1 MRNDSWITKITIMSV
16 ILGMLLAVSLK
27 TQQQVGVENNVPT
40 NLRALIDALR
50 DSKQQNKML
59 KDQVGLLQEKITT
72 YEKQVGEG
80 SPRAGAII
88 KELQDAKFRAGLTP
102 VEGAGIVLQL
112 RDSPEK
118 PSSGTA
124 PIDLIIHDSDIRNF
138 INELVNAGAEA
149 ISVNDQRVTSRSAI
163 RCAGNNI
170 QINNWPLVAPYEI
183 KAVGDPKTLEGALR
197 MPQGIV
203 DSFPDSKMVTIKQEN
218 HIMVKPAEL
227 TSYRWAKPMESSR

>member
-40 NLRALIDALR
+40 NLREMVAVIR
-50 DSKQQNKML
+50 DTKQQNKML
-59 KDQVGLLQEKITT
+59 KDQVELLQEKITA
-72 YEKQVGEG
+72 YEKQAGNG
-80 SPRAGAII
+80 SPAVAALI
-88 KELQDAKFRAGLTP
+88 KELHDSKFRAGLTTA
-102 VEGAGIVLQL
+102 EGAGIVLQL
-112 RDSPEK
+112 KDSPGK
-118 PSSGTA
+118 PSTETA

-183 KAVGDPKTLEGALR
+183 KAIGDPKTLEGALR

-203 DSFPDSKMVTIKQEN
+203 DSFPDPKMVTIKQEN
-218 HIMVKPAEL
+218 HITIKPAEL
-227 TSYRWAKPMESSR
+227 TSYRWAKPLESGR